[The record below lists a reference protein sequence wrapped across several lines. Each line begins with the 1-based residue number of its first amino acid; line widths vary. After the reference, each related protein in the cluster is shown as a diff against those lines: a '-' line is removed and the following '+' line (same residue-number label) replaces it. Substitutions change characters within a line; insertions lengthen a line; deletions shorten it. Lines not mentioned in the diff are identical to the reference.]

1 MCGMALTEVGNRTEN
16 AALESSTDNMR
27 DRADPLTYFWSVT
40 LPHWLDPWA
49 PRFADA
55 FADGAWTVSWRG
67 VSAIAPLLAFA
78 IGFLVP
84 QVWPGMRTV
93 YTESPLFMVLIIA
106 GAILTGPVGVMML
119 LGHVIAMLVWGST
132 GLPLRT
138 RHQGLLDYF
147 VRREGSLLISYFLLA
162 IPAIIVPQQARWMA
176 EEMPLPLKTSDT
188 ARVGVQAILYAV
200 GCGVLIYLWC
210 QAMPVLIR
218 PVFIWLKMAPRV
230 EAIVPVQQGWHWLV
244 GVAGLMAI
252 VRIVAE
258 RMAIRGSSRG
268 SVITGL
274 QEQRWSNPER
284 RDEFWRN
291 IPSLTRL
298 ILTSAVVTLVLSGL
312 YQGWIDALLV
322 AVVTILFEIWR
333 AGLIGRFPQPWERA
347 VLKAPAL
354 LRFATAL
361 FFGYLLSQWI
371 ITRQWR
377 GDTFRPVLWA
387 TVSTLLIFYFL
398 FPRRTGLEESATE
411 RKETE

>member
-1 MCGMALTEVGNRTEN
+1 MCGMALTEDANRTEN

-55 FADGAWTVSWRG
+55 FADGAWTAAWRG
-67 VSAIAPLLAFA
+67 MSAIAPLLAFA

-93 YTESPLFMVLIIA
+93 YTESPLFMGLIIA
-106 GAILTGPVGVMML
+106 GAILSGPIGVMML

-132 GLPLRT
+132 GVPLRA
-138 RHQGLLDYF
+138 RHQEWLDYF
-147 VRREGSLLISYFLLA
+147 FRRWGSVLISYLLLA
-162 IPAIIVPQQARWMA
+162 IPVIIVPRQGRWMA

-188 ARVGVQAILYAV
+188 ARVGVEAILYAV

-210 QAMPVLIR
+210 QAIPALIR
-218 PVFIWLKMAPRV
+218 PVFTWLKMAPRV
-230 EAIVPVQQGWHWLV
+230 EAISPIQQDWQWLV
-244 GVAGLMAI
+244 GAAI
-252 VRIVAE
+252 TAALLRLLAE
-258 RMAIRGSSRG
+258 RMVIGDSSRVT
-268 SVITGL
+268 SIAGL

-284 RDEFWRN
+284 HDEFWRQ
-291 IPSLTRL
+291 IPTLIRVLITSVIVSLL
-298 ILTSAVVTLVLSGL
+298 LSGL
-312 YQGWIDALLV
+312 YESWVDALLV
-322 AVVTILFEIWR
+322 AAVTAAFELWR
-333 AGLIGRFPQPWERA
+333 AGIVVRFPEWWERA
-347 VLKAPAL
+347 VVKVPAL
-354 LRFATAL
+354 LRFVIAL
-361 FFGYLLSQWI
+361 VLGYFLSQWV

-398 FPRRTGLEESATE
+398 FPHRTGLEEVPIES
-411 RKETE
+411 KETR